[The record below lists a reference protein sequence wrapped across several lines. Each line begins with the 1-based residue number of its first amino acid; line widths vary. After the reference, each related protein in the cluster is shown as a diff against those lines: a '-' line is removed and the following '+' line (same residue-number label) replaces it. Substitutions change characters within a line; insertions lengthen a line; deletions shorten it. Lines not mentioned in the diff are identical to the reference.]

1 MEVPVRHEVR
11 RLDQAVGECRFA
23 VVDVGNDAE
32 ISNVLHGLT
41 LAAGLRL
48 SRVSAVDSVLH
59 NRYNN
64 ILSKLVLIAMN
75 SRRCQGA
82 AGPVAPGPAFAEQD
96 AGADKAR

>member
-1 MEVPVRHEVR
+1 VR

-32 ISNVLHGLT
+32 VANVLHGLT
-41 LAAGLRL
+41 LAAGFGPLW
-48 SRVSAVDSVLH
+48 VSEVDSMLH
-59 NRYNN
+59 NRYN
-64 ILSKLVLIAMN
+64 ITLSKLVLIAMN

-96 AGADKAR
+96 AGAYKAR